1 MIPSPEF
8 YVIYNGSRNYP
19 PQKILRL
26 SDSFIDKKA
35 GSEVPLELNVKV
47 FNIKHPECTLD
58 FSSCQPLDNYV
69 KFISLVEEEKSSG
82 ASDFMTRA
90 VLKAQKQN
98 LLPDYLRRK
107 ASEVISMVF
116 NEYDYETDIQVK
128 TEEAERRGHAAGV
141 EEGTRNARIETA
153 RKFLS
158 MNILPEQIAQGTGLS
173 VDEVLSLRD

>member
-1 MIPSPEF
+1 M
-8 YVIYNGSRNYP
+8 
-19 PQKILRL
+19 
-26 SDSFIDKKA
+26 
-35 GSEVPLELNVKV
+35 

-128 TEEAERRGHAAGV
+128 TEEAERRGHAAGL
-141 EEGTRNARIETA
+141 EEGTRNARVETA
-153 RKFLS
+153 E
-158 MNILPEQIAQGTGLS
+158 ILLKEGVSVQTIMKSTGLS
-173 VDEVLSLRD
+173 EEEILKIK

>member
-1 MIPSPEF
+1 
-8 YVIYNGSRNYP
+8 
-19 PQKILRL
+19 
-26 SDSFIDKKA
+26 
-35 GSEVPLELNVKV
+35 
-47 FNIKHPECTLD
+47 
-58 FSSCQPLDNYV
+58 
-69 KFISLVEEEKSSG
+69 
-82 ASDFMTRA
+82 MTRA

-128 TEEAERRGHAAGV
+128 TEEAERRGHAAGL
-141 EEGTRNARIETA
+141 EEGRAAGLSEGRTEGARNARIETA

-173 VDEVLSLRD
+173 VDEVLSLKD